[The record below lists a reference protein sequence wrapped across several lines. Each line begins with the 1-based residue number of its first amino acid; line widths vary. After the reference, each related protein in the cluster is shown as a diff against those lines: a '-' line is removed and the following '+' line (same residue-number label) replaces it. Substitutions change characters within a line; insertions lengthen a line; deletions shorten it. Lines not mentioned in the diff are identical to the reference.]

1 MILRRAMPT
10 DIPRLSELLDLL
22 FTQESEFQPNPKLQ
36 KSALKTLLYNSQL
49 GDIFVADD
57 NHTVVAMVSLLYTVS
72 TALGGRVAILE
83 DMIVAPEYRR
93 QGIGSDLIDYAIEH
107 AKHLGCQRITLLTDG
122 DNEAAQAFYRKH
134 GFEGSRMAVFR
145 KIL

>member
-57 NHTVVAMVSLLYTVS
+57 NHNVVAMVSLLYTVS

-83 DMIVAPEYRR
+83 DMIVTPAYRQ
-93 QGIGSDLIDYAIEH
+93 QGVGSDLMEYAIDH
-107 AKHLGCQRITLLTDG
+107 AKQIGCKRITLLTDEE
-122 DNEAAQAFYRKH
+122 NEIAQGFYRQH
-134 GFEGSRMAVFR
+134 GFEHSSMVVFR
-145 KIL
+145 KSL